1 MLKAL
6 LLFVILA
13 AFFGITYYLN
23 SKTPVPKGCEKL
35 TENCEGCKILDCAN
49 RKEVSK

>member
-1 MLKAL
+1 MAL

-13 AFFGITYYLN
+13 AFFGLTYYFN

-35 TENCEGCKILDCAN
+35 TEDCEGCKIYDCAN
-49 RKEVSK
+49 RKEVKDK